1 MSDAL
6 VVIKNLSNTY
16 RTRAYGVFGRELM
29 QPVLDH
35 ITLEI
40 GRGEIFGLVGESG
53 CGKTSLGNSILG
65 LIAYEGDIII
75 DGLRQNRRG
84 RLSRSKALARKVQ
97 AVFQD
102 PGAALNPAKTI
113 RWLLEEPLRIHGI
126 GTKQERI
133 ARVDAMLHRIGLDPG
148 YKTRRVYELSGG
160 QKQRVCI
167 GCALML
173 EPQFIVAD
181 EAVSSLDVSVGA
193 QILNLF
199 QELHQS
205 LGLGMLFISHNL
217 QVVYYMCHRIGVMYK
232 GQIVELGTAQGV
244 YFHPAHPYT
253 RILLDPACEPAG
265 SDTPVQGPPWAGLYR
280 QEGCGFVERCPRK
293 RADCGKNAP
302 GLVNIAPSGEAPH
315 QVRCALFQDG
325 IPMQGPSKSGREL
338 AV

>member
-1 MSDAL
+1 MSNAL

-16 RTRAYGVFGRELM
+16 RTRSYGGFGREVIR
-29 QPVLDH
+29 PVLDH

-40 GRGEIFGLVGESG
+40 GQGEIFGLVGESG
-53 CGKTSLGNSILG
+53 CGKTSLGNSLLG

-75 DGLRQNRRG
+75 DGLRQNHQG
-84 RLSRSKALARKVQ
+84 RLKRSKALARKVQ

-113 RWLLEEPLRIHGI
+113 GWLMEEPLRIHGI

-133 ARVDAMLHRIGLDPG
+133 KKVDAMLHRVGLDPG
-148 YKTRRVYELSGG
+148 YKTRRIHELSGG

-173 EPQFIVAD
+173 EPKLIVAD

-199 QELHQS
+199 QDLHQS

-217 QVVYYMCHRIGVMYK
+217 HVVYHLCHRIGVMYK
-232 GQIVELGTAQGV
+232 GQILELGTAQAV
-244 YFHPAHPYT
+244 YSHPGHPYT
-253 RILLDPACEPAG
+253 QALLEAALG
-265 SDTPVQGPPWAGLYR
+265 SELSDVSGQPSEGLYQKQGCSFVAR
-280 QEGCGFVERCPRK
+280 CPWKRPGCGKTTPR
-293 RADCGKNAP
+293 
-302 GLVNIAPSGEAPH
+302 LINIAPPEAPP
-315 QVRCALFQDG
+315 QEVRCFLLHTEEG
-325 IPMQGPSKSGREL
+325 K
-338 AV
+338 VKK

>member
-1 MSDAL
+1 MADAL

-16 RTRAYGVFGRELM
+16 RTRAYGVFGREAI

-40 GRGEIFGLVGESG
+40 GQGEIFGLVGESG

-65 LIAYEGDIII
+65 LIAYEGAISI
-75 DGLRQNRRG
+75 DGLRQNQQG
-84 RLSRSKALARKVQ
+84 RLKRSKELARKVQ

-113 RWLLEEPLRIHGI
+113 GWLMEEPLRIHRI

-133 ARVDAMLHRIGLDPG
+133 KKVDAMLHRVGLDPG
-148 YKTRRVYELSGG
+148 YKTRRVHELSGG

-173 EPQFIVAD
+173 EPKLIVAD
-181 EAVSSLDVSVGA
+181 EAISSLDVSVGA

-199 QELHQS
+199 QDLHHS

-217 QVVYYMCHRIGVMYK
+217 QVVYYICHRIGVMYK
-232 GQIVELGTAQGV
+232 GQIVELGTAQAV
-244 YFHPAHPYT
+244 YSHPGHPYT
-253 RILLDPACEPAG
+253 RVLLAAASG
-265 SDTPVQGPPWAGLYR
+265 SDLSHTLVQEPPSPVFTSPSPGLY
-280 QEGCGFVERCPRK
+280 QKQGCSFIERCPWK
-293 RADCGKNAP
+293 RPDCGKTAP
-302 GLVNIAPSGEAPH
+302 RLINIAPPEAPA
-315 QVRCALFQDG
+315 QEVRCLLL
-325 IPMQGPSKSGREL
+325 PTE
-338 AV
+338 